1 MGPIQKIRQL
11 KRTHQI
17 ALGLLVT
24 VILYTVFGF
33 FILPPILKH
42 VFERRLSESLH
53 RQVTVQKIS
62 CNPYALSFTI
72 NNLLVKNRE
81 RVGHV
86 AGFAQLFVDLEMVSL
101 FKQALII
108 RSCSIEKPWAKVV
121 RNNDLS
127 YNFSDLFQR
136 KENNSKAETEP
147 FLFSIN
153 NIEISN
159 GGLEFYDIP
168 KDKLHTV
175 TGVNLSLPFISNL
188 SYDVEIFVQPSLAAV
203 VNGTPFLLEGRAKPF
218 VETRETEF
226 AVQIKQFNIPE
237 YLAYIPGKRN
247 YTANSGLVDADA
259 TLSFVMQPGKQ
270 PAVSLAGDFFL
281 HNIELAD
288 LEGES
293 FFSLPELSISVVSSS
308 LFQKTVH
315 LGKVECLTPWLSL
328 ERTDQRTIMP
338 FSLFKTESSQP
349 PSSEA
354 KEEGTAFDLEI
365 DEMIC
370 KGGKVHLADSSL
382 HLPFKTILDPVDIRV
397 TGFST
402 ARGRSADYI
411 LSFKSEADEQLELKG
426 NFSVNPVA
434 VAGNADLKS
443 LRLPRYD
450 PYFQEFLVPRLAGG
464 DIDLHTRF
472 QYAVKDSGTIARLF
486 ELFVDLSGFSLEN
499 RQEKTEMINAPS
511 LSVRDT
517 AIDFA
522 GRQLKV
528 GIFSTQDGKV
538 RLKRTKEGLVT
549 LKELFRPAESGSEVS
564 NAPESSE
571 KASRPWLM
579 SLQKA
584 TMKQYTVQLED
595 HAPIKPAMLDFRD
608 VEIMAEDFSTARNS
622 LGKVSFAFR
631 IDEKG
636 GAAGKGSF
644 GIDPLT
650 ATGEIGIKDVAIKT
664 IQPYFADTVDVVISD
679 GVFSADGRLEVASAA
694 GEEIS
699 TRFLGNGSI
708 AKLVSLDPVLGEKLI
723 TWEALDF
730 NEVDINTASKA
741 LKVGKIAWQ
750 DFFIRLIVTGDGTL
764 NFKSVIPER
773 PTPDKEQIVSEKQR
787 KSPLLVEIDTV
798 SLQGGEIDFQD
809 RQIRP
814 NYAATL
820 NDING
825 AVNGLSSQETA
836 RASANVTA
844 RLNRHAP
851 LLITGRINPLRDNL
865 YADVSVDFKDIELS
879 PMSPYTG
886 KYIGNKTEK
895 GKLSLDLHY
904 LVEENMVKAENR
916 ALLDQFTLGESVESK
931 DAVHLPIRLAM
942 ALLKNRKGEITLN
955 IPVSG
960 NLNDPEFSVGGV
972 IFKALVNLIA
982 KAATSPFALLA
993 AIIPEGKEMQYVGF
1007 EPGSSFISSDYEEK
1021 LKVLAKALFERPGL
1035 RMEITGKVE
1044 PDSDRLALQDLY
1056 FARLL
1061 KVEKLKQLMKKKEK
1075 VSPVDDIIIEQD
1087 EYEKYLKMAYKAGK
1101 FAKPKNLFGFDKR
1114 QPVAEMER
1122 MLLASVRI
1130 TENDLRLLAIERAE
1144 KVKDFLVKNGPIEP
1158 ERLFIIEPQVSAVL
1172 QEGVEGAERRA
1183 DLSIK

>member
-24 VILYTVFGF
+24 AILYTVFGF

-42 VFERRLSESLH
+42 ILEKKLTESLH
-53 RQVTVQKIS
+53 RQVTIQNIS
-62 CNPYALSFTI
+62 SNPYRLSFTI
-72 NNLLVKNRE
+72 NDFLVKNRE
-81 RVGHV
+81 QGGHV
-86 AGFAQLFVDLEMVSL
+86 AGFGRLFVDLEAVSL

-108 RSCSIEKPWAKVV
+108 RACAIEKPWVKVV
-121 RNNDLS
+121 RNQNLS

-136 KENNSKAETEP
+136 KENNSESETGS

-159 GGLEFYDIP
+159 GGLEFYDLP
-168 KDKLHTV
+168 KDKLHTL

-188 SYDVEIFVQPSLAAV
+188 SYDVEIFVLPSLAAV
-203 VNGTPFLLEGRAKPF
+203 VNGTPFLVEGRAKPF
-218 VETRETEF
+218 VESRETEF
-226 AVQIKQFNIPE
+226 AVQVKQFNIPE

-247 YTANSGLVDADA
+247 YTVSSGLIDADA
-259 TLSFVMQPGKQ
+259 TLSFVMQPGKN

-281 HNIELAD
+281 RNIELAD
-288 LEGES
+288 LEGKS
-293 FFSLPELSISVVSSS
+293 FFSLPELSMSVVDSS

-315 LGKVECLTPWLSL
+315 LGRVECLAPLLSL
-328 ERTDQRTIMP
+328 ERTDKRTIMP
-338 FSLFKTESSQP
+338 LSLFQTEKTSP
-349 PSSEA
+349 PSSPA
-354 KEEGTAFDLEI
+354 KEEGSALGLEV
-365 DEMIC
+365 DELIC
-370 KGGKVHLADSSL
+370 KGGRVQLADTSL
-382 HLPFKTILDPVDIRV
+382 YSPFKAILDPVDITV

-402 ARGRSADYI
+402 ARDKSAGYI
-411 LSFKSEADEQLELKG
+411 LSLTSEADEQLELRG
-426 NFSVNPVA
+426 NFTVKPLA
-434 VAGNADLKS
+434 VAGDADLKS

-472 QYAVKDSGTIARLF
+472 HYAVTDSGTVAGLF
-486 ELFVDLSGFSLEN
+486 EFFTSLTGFSLED
-499 RQEKTEMINAPS
+499 RQEKTEIITVPS
-511 LSVRDT
+511 LSVSDT
-517 AIDFA
+517 AIDFI

-528 GIFSTQDGKV
+528 GVFSTRDGKV
-538 RLKRTKEGLVT
+538 RLKRTKEGLAT
-549 LKELFRPAESGSEVS
+549 IKELFRSAGTSAEVS
-564 NAPESSE
+564 DSPESSE
-571 KASRPWLM
+571 KASRPWRM
-579 SLQKA
+579 YLQKA
-584 TMKQYTVQLED
+584 TMNQYTAQIGD
-595 HAPIKPAMLDFRD
+595 HVPIRPAVLAFHD
-608 VEIMAEDFSTARNS
+608 VEIMAEGFSTAGNS
-622 LGKVSFAFR
+622 PGKASFSFR
-631 IDEKG
+631 INEKG
-636 GAAGKGSF
+636 RASGKGSF
-644 GIDPLT
+644 GIDPLS
-650 ATGEIGIKDVAIKT
+650 ATGEIDIKDVALKT
-664 IQPYFADTVDVVISD
+664 IQPYFADTIDVVISD
-679 GVFSADGRLEVASAA
+679 SVFSATGRLEVVSSA

-699 TRFLGNGSI
+699 TRFLGNGSV
-708 AKLVSLDPVLGEKLI
+708 AKLVSLDPVFGEKLL

-730 NEVDINTASKA
+730 KDVDINTASRA
-741 LKVGKIAWQ
+741 LKVGEIAWQ
-750 DFFIRLIVTGDGTL
+750 DFFIMFIVAEDGTL
-764 NFKSVIPER
+764 NFKSVIPDK
-773 PTPDKEQIVSEKQR
+773 PDPDKEEIASGKQR
-787 KSPLLVEIDTV
+787 KSPLLIEIDTV

-820 NDING
+820 NDIDG
-825 AVNGLSSQETA
+825 VVKGLSSHEAAT
-836 RASANVTA
+836 ASANVTA

-851 LLITGRINPLRDNL
+851 LRITGGINPLRDNV

-916 ALLDQFTLGESVESK
+916 ALLDQFTLGEPVESK

-955 IPVSG
+955 IPVRG

-993 AIIPEGKEMQYVGF
+993 AIIPEGQEMQYVGF
-1007 EPGSSFISSDYEEK
+1007 APGSSLIGSDYEEK

-1035 RMEITGKVE
+1035 RMELAGKVE
-1044 PDSDRLALQDLY
+1044 PDSDRLALRDLY

-1061 KVEKLKQLMKKKEK
+1061 KVEKLKQLMKKKEH
-1075 VSPVDDIIIEQD
+1075 VPPVDDIVIEQE
-1087 EYEKYLKMAYKAGK
+1087 EYEKYLKMAYKAGR

-1130 TENDLRLLAIERAE
+1130 TENDFRLLAIERAE
-1144 KVKDFLVKNGPIEP
+1144 KVKDFLVRNGPIEP
-1158 ERLFIIEPQVSAVL
+1158 ERLFIIEPQVAAVL
-1172 QEGVEGAERRA
+1172 QGRAEGAGRRV